1 MGAYMRCSAAVN
13 QVAFASVGMW
23 SVDGRSDAVA
33 GNTTIRVGRMNQ
45 WQREAV
51 AKVLKFAYSL
61 RQNWDSYGS
70 APIRTWVVDAAIEL
84 IREVPFDNL
93 SAPRV
98 VPVSGGGIQFEWSK
112 GNRDLEIE
120 VRPDRSI
127 EGLKVLSGMPVDEG
141 QELTSSTDIE
151 QLFSWLIA
159 G

>member
-1 MGAYMRCSAAVN
+1 MRNSGAVN
-13 QVAFASVGMW
+13 QVAIASSGMW
-23 SVDGRSDAVA
+23 TLDGRSDAVA
-33 GNTTIRVGRMNQ
+33 GNTSIRVGRMNQ

-51 AKVLKFAYSL
+51 AKVLRFAYSL
-61 RQNWDSYGS
+61 RQNWDSYSS
-70 APIRTWVVDAAIEL
+70 APIRTWVVKTAIDL

-98 VPVSGGGIQFEWSK
+98 VPVSGGGIQLEWSK

-127 EGLKVLSGMPVDEG
+127 EGLKVLAGMPVDDG
-141 QELTSSTDIE
+141 QELTSSADIE
-151 QLFSWLIA
+151 ELFSWLIA